1 MFFSSACQARIN
13 DKVSRRENK
22 WLLLIYNNLLIWK
35 WTYQKRNTTK
45 QRVDKRLFW
54 NNISVLI
61 FLWYETS
68 VLRKITRAKLSGLKC
83 KIVKEF
89 FDWGKLTT
97 VLSVFC
103 WIEIGFGW
111 RTRLLH
117 PEQLWFSFSF
127 GASCC
132 VKNTACCWPTDFNYD
147 FLPPSPFQQSIG
159 LKMCLYMLNKPHSKP
174 RKIVSRNC

>member
-1 MFFSSACQARIN
+1 MASFNLQQPF
-13 DKVSRRENK
+13 DLKVNLSEKEQNK
-22 WLLLIYNNLLIWK
+22 EWIK
-35 WTYQKRNTTK
+35 GSFETTF
-45 QRVDKRLFW
+45 LFW
-54 NNISVLI
+54 FFVIRN
-61 FLWYETS
+61 FCFE
-68 VLRKITRAKLSGLKC
+68 KKTRAKLSGLKC

-111 RTRLLH
+111 RTRLLN